1 MNSRTMR
8 LAVGLGGLLA
18 TAGLGLGIVQGAF
31 AQSDQPARQ
40 TGEQAAPA
48 PAIPMEQVLAQ
59 LKAEG
64 YGEVYEIEREHG
76 KYEVKAKN
84 RDGRTVEL
92 SSMRAPARRSRPRKR
107 TTTEARRARSGPA
120 GPIAPAPTLE
130 GPDANGERRQHPDLD
145 RSLCGRPRSTGG

>member
-18 TAGLGLGIVQGAF
+18 TAGFGLGIVQGAF
-31 AQSDQPARQ
+31 AQSDQPRAQ
-40 TGEQAAPA
+40 AGEEATPPA
-48 PAIPMEQVLAQ
+48 PAIPMEQVLAR

-64 YGEVYEIEREHG
+64 YSEVYEIEREHG

-92 SSMRAPARRSRPRKR
+92 Y
-107 TTTEARRARSGPA
+107 
-120 GPIAPAPTLE
+120 L
-130 GPDANGERRQHPDLD
+130 DAA
-145 RSLCGRPRSTGG
+145 TGKALHSEEDDD

>member
-18 TAGLGLGIVQGAF
+18 TAGFGLGIVQGAF
-31 AQSDQPARQ
+31 AQSDQPRVQA
-40 TGEQAAPA
+40 GEEATAPA

-76 KYEVKAKN
+76 KYEVKARN
-84 RDGRTVEL
+84 REGRVVEL
-92 SSMRAPARRSRPRKR
+92 YLDASTGK
-107 TTTEARRARSGPA
+107 
-120 GPIAPAPTLE
+120 TLE
-130 GPDANGERRQHPDLD
+130 TEEEDDD
-145 RSLCGRPRSTGG
+145 

>member
-1 MNSRTMR
+1 MSLTICSAGAFSGPGFCLIFAPDGYDDPEFLRSRNPSICLTG
-8 LAVGLGGLLA
+8 ADGGQ
-18 TAGLGLGIVQGAF
+18 GFGLGIVQGAF
-31 AQSDQPARQ
+31 AQSDQPRVQA
-40 TGEQAAPA
+40 GEQAAPA

-92 SSMRAPARRSRPRKR
+92 SLDASTGK
-107 TTTEARRARSGPA
+107 
-120 GPIAPAPTLE
+120 TLE
-130 GPDANGERRQHPDLD
+130 TEEEDDH
-145 RSLCGRPRSTGG
+145 

>member
-1 MNSRTMR
+1 MQ

-31 AQSDQPARQ
+31 SPSDQPARQ
-40 TGEQAAPA
+40 TGEQAQAPA
-48 PAIPMEQVLAQ
+48 PAIPMEQLLSQ

-92 SSMRAPARRSRPRKR
+92 SLDASTGK
-107 TTTEARRARSGPA
+107 
-120 GPIAPAPTLE
+120 TLE
-130 GPDANGERRQHPDLD
+130 TEEEDDD
-145 RSLCGRPRSTGG
+145 

>member
-31 AQSDQPARQ
+31 AQSDQPALG
-40 TGEQAAPA
+40 TGEEVTQPAPT
-48 PAIPMEQVLAQ
+48 PAIPMEQVLAH

-64 YGEVYEIEREHG
+64 YSEVYEIEREHG

-92 SSMRAPARRSRPRKR
+92 S
-107 TTTEARRARSGPA
+107 
-120 GPIAPAPTLE
+120 L
-130 GPDANGERRQHPDLD
+130 DA
-145 RSLCGRPRSTGG
+145 STGKMLETEEEDDD